1 MLESEGAYVVC
12 AQNGKETVELFEE
25 STEGKYDASLMDIR
39 MLVMN
44 EYLAKPLDRQKML
57 CAVAKYRIA

>member
-1 MLESEGAYVVC
+1 MVC

-25 STEGKYDASLMDIR
+25 STEGKYDAILMGIR
-39 MLVMN
+39 MPVMN
-44 EYLAKPLDRQKML
+44 EYLVKPLDIQKML

>member
-1 MLESEGAYVVC
+1 MVC

-39 MLVMN
+39 MSVMN
-44 EYLAKPLDRQKML
+44 EYLAKPLDIQKML
-57 CAVAKYRIA
+57 CTVAKYKRA